1 MHTMQGVHLTVYPL
15 FVDISRFDGFK

>member
-1 MHTMQGVHLTVYPL
+1 MQGVHLTVYPL